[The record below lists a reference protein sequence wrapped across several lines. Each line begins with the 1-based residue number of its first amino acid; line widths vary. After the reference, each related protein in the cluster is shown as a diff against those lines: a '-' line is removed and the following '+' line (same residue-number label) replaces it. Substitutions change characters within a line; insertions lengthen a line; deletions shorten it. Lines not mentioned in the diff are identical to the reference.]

1 MDNPNVII
9 YTDGGCAPNP
19 GPGGWGVVLILAD
32 RPDRMKELCG
42 GVAESTN
49 NRMELTAAIKAL
61 EALKQPCNV
70 EFHTDSQYV
79 QKAFTQKWLVN
90 WQKNNWR
97 TANKKPVANKD
108 LWIELVELAEKHNV
122 NWNWVKAHVGNKYNE
137 RCDDLVWKGRE
148 AFK

>member
-1 MDNPNVII
+1 MTKPNVII

-19 GPGGWGVVLILAD
+19 GAGGWGVVLLSAD
-32 RPDRMKELCG
+32 QPGNKKELFG
-42 GVAESTN
+42 GVPDSTN

-61 EALKQPCNV
+61 QALKKPCNV

-97 TANKKPVANKD
+97 TSQKKPVANKD
-108 LWIELVELAEKHNV
+108 LWIELVEAAQPHEI
-122 NWNWVKAHVGNKYNE
+122 NWNWVKGHDGDINNE
-137 RCDDLVWKGRE
+137 RCDELVWQGRE
-148 AFK
+148 TLK